1 MDPFRKSNK
10 WGPKPPTVDN
20 AKTELTAKYL
30 KVRQGSSVTVTATK
44 ARDLGTALD
53 QAKARL
59 APAPQAKGPRQTRPA
74 QCGLHLLKADG
85 PGAVQVSRSVEVLG
99 GHLLHLAQSRKIEV
113 ALLWPGSLR
122 QPAIAHAV
130 ATLSQWQDGN
140 KRGIRTLL
148 YPAKSNFLRGLNE
161 LQVNRKELGQL
172 ASALC
177 EPSGEAPNPL
187 VTHTYPAKDPFLLS
201 VNSIKGAGTEN
212 VHPTISELLPHFY
225 SDLDFVSWQACDGD
239 LLRHIR
245 ARLGDRAHSKSL
257 YELSLKPLG
266 QPAAA
271 PDALFA
277 LGWRTPPEHI
287 AKALKALKALGSP
300 DVILVDASKALRK
313 NNQGWKLQTVKFLE
327 KVLEVWPTAT
337 PGVCILTDEPWVKG
351 QLLLE
356 VAKRIGKGSET
367 LQSIQRD
374 GIPLF
379 GIPCASAREGVLLAG
394 AVEPLAPASRDVR
407 VAFTDT
413 DAAEVIGQF
422 ERLRNSL
429 KDEDWQASLAAAMTY
444 LTMLAALPSS
454 TRVLTQWLEQAD
466 VPMAVRENYAW
477 PTYRAKLAPLLRD
490 PDFPERQ
497 RLERLLQRGDEMWRN
512 YEDGT
517 PFARQLAT
525 LIEEHTRGAEKC
537 CVVFTRPTAK
547 RLAERYFETY
557 EGYPEGA
564 GFEVLQD
571 CVRFVVSASLDSD
584 LAGLEAPRAKETLIF
599 AGLDEESLRLL
610 MLDPRIS
617 SPCYLLLT
625 RRNAAHLKV
634 TLRSISAIPEFSSLA
649 ARVTPILAQL
659 PDFPGI
665 DERQLMSR
673 GDFVLPTF
681 SFEAG
686 LSAAVS
692 EQEDRDPNAWEF
704 VLEGGLRVRRS
715 PTAKAYIY
723 DASLGYTSTRGFKA
737 ITVQDLEEGQ
747 RLFVMSVELRELVET
762 SFREA
767 GVPFSHDKRFET
779 DLRAYHK
786 LIVDATGAKFP
797 TGNLLDKARLL
808 HAAILSR
815 PDAPAE
821 FPRASTVRN
830 WLDVDKLQATV
841 FEDATPQAPRAEA
854 HFKAFASALG
864 VADVQATYYWK
875 WVIQP
880 LRGVRRADG
889 RRVSDVY
896 AEMLLEPEAVGVHQ
910 KLKPAIVAMLFARAK
925 ESVYAIEAV
934 KRTEGVA
941 A

>member
-20 AKTELTAKYL
+20 AKTDLTAKYL

-44 ARDLGTALD
+44 ARDQGTALD
-53 QAKARL
+53 QSKVRPAA
-59 APAPQAKGPRQTRPA
+59 APQAKGPRQTRAA
-74 QCGLHLLKADG
+74 QCGFHLLKADG
-85 PGAVQVSRSVEVLG
+85 SGAMQVSRSVEVLG
-99 GHLLHLAQSRKIEV
+99 GHLLDLAQTHRMEV

-148 YPAKSNFLRGLNE
+148 YPAKLNFLRGLNE
-161 LQVNRKELGQL
+161 LQVHRKELGQL
-172 ASALC
+172 ASTLW
-177 EPSGEAPNPL
+177 EPAGEAPNPL
-187 VTHTYPAKDPFLLS
+187 VTQTYPAKDPFLLS

-225 SDLDFVSWQACDGD
+225 SDQEFVSWRACDGD

-257 YELSLKPLG
+257 YDLSLKPLG
-266 QPAAA
+266 QPKVA

-277 LGWRTPPEHI
+277 LGWRTPPEDI
-287 AKALKALKALGSP
+287 PKALKALKAVGSP
-300 DVILVDASKALRK
+300 DVILIDATKAIRK
-313 NNQGWKLQTVKFLE
+313 NNSGWKAQMVRFLE
-327 KVLEVWPTAT
+327 RVLETWPTAT

-351 QLLLE
+351 QILQE
-356 VAKRIGKGSET
+356 VTKRVGKGSES
-367 LQSIQRD
+367 LLPIQRD
-374 GIPLF
+374 GLAML
-379 GIPCASAREGVLLAG
+379 GIPCASAREGVLPAA
-394 AVEPLAPASRDVR
+394 AVETLAPASRDIR

-413 DAAEVIGQF
+413 GAAEVIGQF

-429 KDEDWQASLAAAMTY
+429 KDEDWQALLGAATTY
-444 LTMLAALPSS
+444 LTALAALPSS
-454 TRVLTQWLEQAD
+454 TRVLTEWLTQAD

-477 PTYRAKLAPLLRD
+477 PTYRSKLAPLLRD
-490 PDFPERQ
+490 PDFPERR

-512 YEDGT
+512 YEEGT

-547 RLAERYFETY
+547 RLAERYFETF

-564 GFEVLQD
+564 GFEVLRD
-571 CVRFVVSASLDSD
+571 CVRFVVSASLDAD
-584 LAGLEAPRAKETLIF
+584 LGVAPGARAKETLIF

-610 MLDPRIS
+610 TLDPRIS

-625 RRNAAHLKV
+625 RRNASYLKV
-634 TLRSISAIPEFSSLA
+634 SLRSISAIPEFSSLT

-704 VLEGGLRVRRS
+704 VLEGGLHVRRS
-715 PTAKAYIY
+715 PIAKAYIY

-737 ITVQDLEEGQ
+737 VTVEDLEEGQ

-767 GVPFSHDKRFET
+767 GVPFSHDKQFEK

-786 LIVDATGAKFP
+786 LIVEATAAKFP
-797 TGNLLDKARLL
+797 AGNLLDKARLL
-808 HAAILSR
+808 HADILRR

-821 FPRASTVRN
+821 LPRASTVRN
-830 WLDVDKLQATV
+830 WLDVDKLQVTV

-864 VADVQATYYWK
+864 VSDIHAIYYWK
-875 WVIQP
+875 SVIQP

-896 AEMLLEPEAVGVHQ
+896 AEMLLEPETVGVHQ
-910 KLKPAIVAMLFARAK
+910 KLKPAVVAMLFARAK

-934 KRTEGVA
+934 KRTEGA
-941 A
+941 LA